1 MSAPKTP
8 KSNPTA
14 LEVLD
19 DAYKI
24 IAAHIEREATSEDVA
39 ATVRV
44 LGTLARKRDVDAF
57 QAQVSGVPDTYGND
71 YEDRDQLVMTVNSL
85 CADLLAFARYLPKQG
100 DH

>member
-1 MSAPKTP
+1 MRTPETP
-8 KSNPTA
+8 KSSPTA

-24 IAAHIEREATSEDVA
+24 IAAHIEREASSEDVA
-39 ATVRV
+39 ATARV
-44 LGTLARKRDVDAF
+44 LGTLARKHEADAF
-57 QAQVSGVPDTYGND
+57 QAQVSGVPETYGSD

-85 CADLLAFARYLPKQG
+85 CADLLAFARYLPKPD